1 MELLAKVPL
10 FSGFSSADLQAL
22 LATAVERRMRNG
34 QMLFQRGDAGSSM
47 MAVLEGEVRVELR
60 GLAGAN
66 HVVRVLRKGEVFG
79 ELALFDGKP
88 RSADVVAA
96 TNGRLLIIERRA
108 VLGLIEADP
117 GFAIRVLGVL
127 CDRLR
132 TTTAQLEAMR
142 FQDAGQRICKVLLQ
156 LAAETGQPR
165 LNITQTAL
173 AEIVGAARETVNRRL
188 AELEDAGALA
198 RAPGRITLL
207 NAEIL
212 EARLA

>member
-1 MELLAKVPL
+1 M
-10 FSGFSSADLQAL
+10 
-22 LATAVERRMRNG
+22 RRD
-34 QMLFQRGDAGSSM
+34 QVLFQRGDAGSSM

-60 GLAGAN
+60 DLAGAN
-66 HVVRVLRKGEVFG
+66 HVVRVLRRGEVFG

-96 TNGRLLIIERRA
+96 TNGRLLIIERAA
-108 VLGLIEADP
+108 VLGLLEADA

-132 TTTAQLEAMR
+132 TTTAQLEAIR
-142 FQDAGQRICKVLLQ
+142 FQDAGQRICKALLQ
-156 LAAETGQPR
+156 LAVETGQQR
-165 LNITQTAL
+165 LDITQTAL
-173 AEIVGAARETVNRRL
+173 AELVGAARETVNRRL
-188 AELEDAGALA
+188 AELEEAGALA

-207 NAEIL
+207 DAAML